1 MKIYRLVSDLLAS
14 NMYIIEENN
23 HAILIDPYIQKGSM
37 KNLIID
43 KIILT
48 HEHYDHISGV
58 NYYKEKYN
66 VPVLCSN
73 ACAKN
78 IENPRKNLSRYFDAL
93 YEIQDWIDT
102 GIQPVIDYNYRCHAD
117 ETFCDELVME
127 WQNHQLNLKEIPGH
141 SEGSIGIFVDDKDF
155 FSGDSL
161 ILGHE
166 VNLRFPGANK
176 YLWETVGKQQIESVD
191 AGTHIWPGHFEDF
204 IFSTCKNKEEDSA
217 L

>member
-1 MKIYRLVSDLLAS
+1 
-14 NMYIIEENN
+14 MYIIEENN

-78 IENPRKNLSRYFDAL
+78 IENPR
-93 YEIQDWIDT
+93 
-102 GIQPVIDYNYRCHAD
+102 C
-117 ETFCDELVME
+117 
-127 WQNHQLNLKEIPGH
+127 
-141 SEGSIGIFVDDKDF
+141 
-155 FSGDSL
+155 L
-161 ILGHE
+161 I
-166 VNLRFPGANK
+166 
-176 YLWETVGKQQIESVD
+176 
-191 AGTHIWPGHFEDF
+191 
-204 IFSTCKNKEEDSA
+204 
-217 L
+217 